1 MTTTDQLVRAF
12 TDWYNATATIGSNPA
27 DTVGATIADG
37 AYALDPG
44 QQKRLR
50 SMLAQDTACL
60 TAHKAATQED

>member
-1 MTTTDQLVRAF
+1 MTAADQLVRAF
-12 TDWYNATATIGSNPA
+12 TEWYNATATIGSHPA

-44 QQKRLR
+44 QQERLR

-60 TAHKAATQED
+60 TAHKAATRQD